1 MESITLQTNDA
12 IISSGDSIGQL
23 QFAASN
29 ESDGSASRY
38 VIGKIYAQGEG
49 VFNASSNPASLVF
62 ATSASDNLAASGK
75 IKISHEGH
83 ILPLQD
89 NVYDLGSS
97 SERFRHL
104 YVADAVTSPTGDL
117 SYLFFDTTVGD
128 VDQVAGQL
136 NWNSE
141 AGTID
146 LGLTDDLTI
155 HLGQSVLFR
164 VKNST
169 GSTITKGEAV
179 YASGVLGGGQII
191 QVAPFAANHSV
202 DEVRFIGLMTDDL
215 ADGEDGFV
223 NHFGHIKNVDLR
235 TTNTALNPNAET
247 WNIGDDLFVDDT
259 SPGGLTKVQPKDY
272 IYVAL
277 VLADGQNGEL
287 FVRIADPGHINE
299 LHDVNTSGLV
309 DNNFL
314 VWNSGNDVWEPST
327 TLTFDGTTLH
337 TDTDG
342 ISAIFGRNN
351 SLTNG
356 GKVRI
361 LVDDNDTASSVQA
374 IKAFNNKTTGTNY
387 GINATA
393 NGLGATKNVGL
404 YGWAAQATTN
414 WGLWVDAGY
423 SIFDDRVG
431 IKTSSPNYELHVN
444 GSGNIT
450 GDMIV
455 GGNLTIQGNTVTAN
469 VATMEIED
477 PIFTL
482 GLASGTIVTDT
493 NLDRGLALA
502 LNNDIMAFMGWDV
515 SESEFALLSSGVASN
530 SSGNYAPGTYGDL
543 HIGNLEASGGYFSGN
558 VGIGTSSPSYPLHVV
573 AGSSYAYFSS
583 NAVSAIK
590 SVRGSSQNA
599 GIDIGNT
606 VGTWTIGKATDGFF
620 GFSHDNQN
628 INGSALFAI
637 TTAGNVGIGDTSPSY
652 KLDVNGTAG
661 FSSTIDAPNIGAGED
676 NSVVILDSDGKLR
689 TDEIDSRV
697 WGSGL
702 VDGSGNASYVARF
715 TDANTLGTGLI
726 YDNGTNVGIGTTT
739 PSVPL
744 HVKGRVRIQDSDN
757 SSFRSPG
764 TLAIKSDDND
774 PSIMFYN
781 DDGFANGWLRMPAS
795 GSSSLMTVYN
805 TDLEFGTNQATRMTI
820 KSDSGSG
827 NIGIGTTS
835 PLYTLDV
842 AGTGNFRGDVYTS
855 GNVGIGTASPA
866 NKLDVVGS
874 DNTTIASFS
883 DGTDG
888 VQIATRGTG
897 RQQIDFIGSNIA
909 SINAK
914 SSLYLNY
921 DSDNSG
927 SNDGII
933 FARNNNDES
942 GTIDAI
948 ITEGKVG
955 IGITS
960 PLTPLH
966 VKDGGSGSDGIRIDY
981 GPSNTYNLRLD
992 GVGGIRQWRGT
1003 GSNGGMTL
1011 TTSLTSGSWGGDQGG
1026 LIAFQPRDT
1035 EAARFDG
1042 LGNFG
1047 IGTASPSEKLDV
1059 SGNANISG
1067 HLSAT
1072 TKSFLINHPT
1082 RPGHKLQYGSLES
1095 PYHGIRLTGR
1105 GTIQS
1110 GWCVIKL
1117 PEYICNLVRDDE
1129 SVNIQI
1135 TNYKHSKLLYVGDI
1149 DIANNEFTIKTD
1161 SWFTRNNLEFFWT
1174 FTAVRKD
1181 VEPLKVEF

>member
-12 IISSGDSIGQL
+12 IITSGDSIGQL
-23 QFAASN
+23 QFAASA
-29 ESDGSASRY
+29 ESDGGASRY
-38 VIGKIYAQGEG
+38 VVGRIYGQGEG
-49 VFNASSNPASLVF
+49 AFSASSNPASIVF
-62 ATSASDNLAASGK
+62 ATSAADNLPASGK

-83 ILPLQD
+83 VLPLED

-97 SERFRHL
+97 SQRFRHL
-104 YVADAVTSPTGDL
+104 YVADTVTSPTGDL

-141 AGTID
+141 AGSLD
-146 LGLTDDLTI
+146 LGLTSDLTI

-191 QVAPFAANHSV
+191 QVAPFAADESV

-215 ADGEDGFV
+215 ADGSDGFV

-235 TTNTALNPNAET
+235 TSNTALNPNGET
-247 WNIGDDLFVDDT
+247 WNIGDILFVDD
-259 SPGGLTKVQPKDY
+259 SSAGGLTKVQPKDD
-272 IYVAL
+272 IYVAF

-287 FVRIADPGHINE
+287 FVRITDPGHIDD
-299 LHDVNTSGLV
+299 LHDVDTSGV
-309 DNNFL
+309 ADNNFL
-314 VWNSGNDVWEPST
+314 VWNSGNEVWEPST

-502 LNNDIMAFMGWDV
+502 LNNDVMAFMGWDV
-515 SESEFALLSSGVASN
+515 SESEFSLLSSGVASN
-530 SSGNYAPGTYGDL
+530 GSGNYAPGTYGDL
-543 HIGNLEASGGYFSGN
+543 HIGGLTA
-558 VGIGTSSPSYPLHVV
+558 
-573 AGSSYAYFSS
+573 
-583 NAVSAIK
+583 
-590 SVRGSSQNA
+590 
-599 GIDIGNT
+599 
-606 VGTWTIGKATDGFF
+606 
-620 GFSHDNQN
+620 
-628 INGSALFAI
+628 
-637 TTAGNVGIGDTSPSY
+637 TTAN
-652 KLDVNGTAG
+652 
-661 FSSTIDAPNIGAGED
+661 FSSTIDAANLGAGED

-715 TDANTLGTGLI
+715 TDVNTLGTGVI

-764 TLAIKSDDND
+764 TLAIKSYDNS
-774 PSIMFYN
+774 PSIMFYR

-795 GSSSLMTVYN
+795 GYSSLMTVYN
-805 TDLEFGTNQATRMTI
+805 TDLAFGTNQNTRMTI

-842 AGTGNFRGDVYTS
+842 AGTGNFSGDVS
-855 GNVGIGTASPA
+855 
-866 NKLDVVGS
+866 
-874 DNTTIASFS
+874 
-883 DGTDG
+883 
-888 VQIATRGTG
+888 
-897 RQQIDFIGSNIA
+897 ID
-909 SINAK
+909 
-914 SSLYLNY
+914 
-921 DSDNSG
+921 
-927 SNDGII
+927 
-933 FARNNNDES
+933 
-942 GTIDAI
+942 
-948 ITEGKVG
+948 
-955 IGITS
+955 
-960 PLTPLH
+960 
-966 VKDGGSGSDGIRIDY
+966 
-981 GPSNTYNLRLD
+981 
-992 GVGGIRQWRGT
+992 
-1003 GSNGGMTL
+1003 
-1011 TTSLTSGSWGGDQGG
+1011 
-1026 LIAFQPRDT
+1026 
-1035 EAARFDG
+1035 
-1042 LGNFG
+1042 
-1047 IGTASPSEKLDV
+1047 
-1059 SGNANISG
+1059 G
-1067 HLSAT
+1067 HLSAS

-1095 PYHGIRLTGR
+1095 PYHGIRITGR

-1135 TNYKHSKLLYVGDI
+1135 TNYKHSKLLYVSDI

-1181 VEPLKVEF
+1181 VDPLKVEF

>member
-1 MESITLQTNDA
+1 
-12 IISSGDSIGQL
+12 
-23 QFAASN
+23 
-29 ESDGSASRY
+29 
-38 VIGKIYAQGEG
+38 
-49 VFNASSNPASLVF
+49 
-62 ATSASDNLAASGK
+62 
-75 IKISHEGH
+75 
-83 ILPLQD
+83 
-89 NVYDLGSS
+89 
-97 SERFRHL
+97 L
-104 YVADAVTSPTGDL
+104 YG
-117 SYLFFDTTVGD
+117 
-128 VDQVAGQL
+128 
-136 NWNSE
+136 
-141 AGTID
+141 
-146 LGLTDDLTI
+146 
-155 HLGQSVLFR
+155 
-164 VKNST
+164 
-169 GSTITKGEAV
+169 
-179 YASGVLGGGQII
+179 
-191 QVAPFAANHSV
+191 
-202 DEVRFIGLMTDDL
+202 
-215 ADGEDGFV
+215 
-223 NHFGHIKNVDLR
+223 
-235 TTNTALNPNAET
+235 
-247 WNIGDDLFVDDT
+247 
-259 SPGGLTKVQPKDY
+259 
-272 IYVAL
+272 
-277 VLADGQNGEL
+277 
-287 FVRIADPGHINE
+287 IADTE
-299 LHDVNTSGLV
+299 
-309 DNNFL
+309 
-314 VWNSGNDVWEPST
+314 VWEPST
-327 TLTFDGTTLH
+327 SSTFDGTTLH

-342 ISAIFGRNN
+342 ISAIFGRIIR
-351 SLTNG
+351 LL
-356 GKVRI
+356 KVVRLEFLWMI
-361 LVDDNDTASSVQA
+361 MTQPSVKPLKLLI
-374 IKAFNNKTTGTNY
+374 IKATGTNY

-431 IKTSSPNYELHVN
+431 IKTSSPSYELHVN

-502 LNNDIMAFMGWDV
+502 LNNDVMAFMGWDV

-530 SSGNYAPGTYGDL
+530 GSGNYAPGTYGDL
-543 HIGNLEASGGYFSGN
+543 HIGGLTA
-558 VGIGTSSPSYPLHVV
+558 
-573 AGSSYAYFSS
+573 
-583 NAVSAIK
+583 
-590 SVRGSSQNA
+590 
-599 GIDIGNT
+599 
-606 VGTWTIGKATDGFF
+606 
-620 GFSHDNQN
+620 
-628 INGSALFAI
+628 
-637 TTAGNVGIGDTSPSY
+637 TTAN
-652 KLDVNGTAG
+652 
-661 FSSTIDAPNIGAGED
+661 FSSTIDAANLGAGED

-697 WGSGL
+697 WGSSL
-702 VDGSGNASYVARF
+702 VDGAGSANHIAYW
-715 TDANTLGTGLI
+715 TDANTLS
-726 YDNGTNVGIGTTT
+726 YDNSQLYWDATNDRLGIGKT
-739 PSVPL
+739 
-744 HVKGRVRIQDSDN
+744 
-757 SSFRSPG
+757 SPG
-764 TLAIKSDDND
+764 
-774 PSIMFYN
+774 
-781 DDGFANGWLRMPAS
+781 
-795 GSSSLMTVYN
+795 V
-805 TDLEFGTNQATRMTI
+805 
-820 KSDSGSG
+820 
-827 NIGIGTTS
+827 
-835 PLYTLDV
+835 TLDV
-842 AGTGNFRGDVYTS
+842 KGDAIKINSDGSDYVSFDMNIYETSLVTKSANAFFSLYKGSNIGPTIFNLIIDGSDNTDSQNSAISIQKTPGSSDFNVNINKTSGQHTFEVGGTGNFDGDVYAS

-955 IGITS
+955 IGTNS
-960 PLTPLH
+960 PTH
-966 VKDGGSGSDGIRIDY
+966 QFTINNTGKDPDSAMQSSSGSTASMYNEGANLPGLLISMAS
-981 GPSNTYNLRLD
+981 SNSYTHRGSVYMNRS
-992 GVGGIRQWRGT
+992 RGT
-1003 GSNGGMTL
+1003 LDAPDAVASGDWLGSYYGAGYDGSALRRMGGVIFVTDGTVSAGNL
-1011 TTSLTSGSWGGDQGG
+1011 PTSIMFQTGSSS
-1026 LIAFQPRDT
+1026 RT
-1035 EAARFDG
+1035 EKMRIKHDG
-1042 LGNFG
+1042 KVG
-1047 IGTASPSEKLDV
+1047 IGTAYPEYLLDV
-1059 SGNANISG
+1059 NGSGNFSGDVSIDG
-1067 HLSAT
+1067 HLSAS

-1082 RPGHKLQYGSLES
+1082 KEGKKLQYGSLES

-1135 TNYKHSKLLYVGDI
+1135 TNYKHSKLLYVSDI